1 MSNFVNSID
10 FNLLIIVLISI
21 IMYFVFLKV
30 FDYIKFNTNIN
41 TTQINTCINIFESL
55 MSFIGHMFND
65 YGLDSNKVNL
75 YSEYI
80 FKGLEYMKKLN
91 DNENVENQI
100 TDTIKFIKDIANTN
114 NIIINDS
121 EILVI
126 QDILRLSYYF
136 SVSCESK

>member
-1 MSNFVNSID
+1 
-10 FNLLIIVLISI
+10 
-21 IMYFVFLKV
+21 
-30 FDYIKFNTNIN
+30 
-41 TTQINTCINIFESL
+41 